1 MAAVSENDGGGR
13 HALRGAL
20 VMSVW
25 TLVSRVLGFVRD
37 ALMLSIFGASAG
49 QGAFLL
55 AWTVPNLFRKLL
67 GEGAVS
73 AAVQPALMKA
83 EVEEGEDCAKALF
96 ASFQGFLVVL
106 LVAVVVI
113 GELMIWGWRSQLDPG
128 PENSDLRRTLYF
140 SGFLLPYVIPIC
152 LCALCAAPQNL
163 RDHFWRP
170 ALAPVMLNAVWIL
183 GLWVLSSSFDSN
195 QAIIEGLCV
204 VVLVGGFLQWTLQW
218 TGLHDMGWPVKPHFQ
233 KHDARRNRAIRA
245 FAPALLGMAA
255 LQINVAIDQVLVRSL
270 VSESANNYSFYA
282 NRMLHLPLALV
293 GVAAMTGSM
302 PLFSKLATQGKLKE
316 LATALTRGC
325 ESTLLL
331 ICAAGIGLGVIAHPL
346 LTLMFQHGEFTADDV
361 NLLTPTLRAYLW
373 VLPFA
378 TIGGM
383 LTRAH
388 QSLSSYRLPAIAAA
402 VSIPVN
408 LLLDV
413 ILLPRMGVP
422 GAGWATTASMAV
434 QTVILL
440 FSMSALGLTRP
451 VRARRLPGVLL
462 PGILAGSA
470 AWLSLELLPEEL
482 PMPGLDVGLAVL
494 VGGVTGAVATWMT
507 RPEDFRELVRA
518 LRRPQA

>member
-1 MAAVSENDGGGR
+1 MAKVSGNDGGGR

-20 VMSVW
+20 VTSVW
-25 TLVSRVLGFVRD
+25 TLASRVLGFIRD

-83 EVEEGEDCAKALF
+83 EHEEGEESAKALF

-106 LVAVVVI
+106 LLLVVVL
-113 GELMIWGWRSQLDPG
+113 GEIAIWGWRSQLERG
-128 PENSDLRRTLYF
+128 PDNADLRRTLFF

-163 RDHFWRP
+163 RDRFWRP
-170 ALAPVMLNAVWIL
+170 ALAPVMLNVVWIV
-183 GLWVLSSSFDSN
+183 GLWVLSSSYDYN
-195 QAIIEGLCV
+195 KAVIEGLCV
-204 VVLVGGFLQWTLQW
+204 VVLVGGFLQWALQW
-218 TGLHDMGWPVKPHFQ
+218 TGLYDMGWPAKPSFQ
-233 KHDARRNRAIRA
+233 WHNPRRNRAIRA
-245 FAPALLGMAA
+245 FMPALLGMAA

-302 PLFSKLATQGKLKE
+302 PLFSKLASQGKLKE

-331 ICAAGIGLGVIAHPL
+331 ICAAGIGMAVIAHPL

-361 NLLTPTLRAYLW
+361 NLLTPTLHAYLW

-408 LLLDV
+408 LALDY
-413 ILLPRMGVP
+413 ILLPRFGVP

-440 FSMSALGLTRP
+440 FSMRALGLSRP
-451 VRARRLPGVLL
+451 VHLRRLPGVLL
-462 PGILAGSA
+462 PGIAAGLA
-470 AWLSLELLPEEL
+470 AWLALEIVPEEM
-482 PMPGLDVGLAVL
+482 PMAGLDVGLAVVVGGI
-494 VGGVTGAVATWMT
+494 VGGVATWLT
-507 RPEDFRELVRA
+507 RPDDFRELVRA
-518 LRRPQA
+518 LKR

>member
-1 MAAVSENDGGGR
+1 MAAVSGNDGGGR

-25 TLVSRVLGFVRD
+25 TLVSRVLGFIRD

-83 EVEEGEDCAKALF
+83 EVEEGEASAKALF
-96 ASFQGFLVVL
+96 ASFQGFLLLL
-106 LVAVVVI
+106 LVVVVGI
-113 GELMIWGWRSQLDPG
+113 GEIVIWTWRAQLELGADHF
-128 PENSDLRRTLYF
+128 DLRRTLYF

-163 RDHFWRP
+163 RDRFWRP
-170 ALAPVMLNAVWIL
+170 ALAPVMLNAVWIV
-183 GLWVLSSSFDSN
+183 GLLVLSSSFDYNESVIN
-195 QAIIEGLCV
+195 ALCAV
-204 VVLVGGFLQWTLQW
+204 ILVGGLLQWILQW
-218 TGLHDMGWPVKPHFQ
+218 TGLRDMGWPVKPHLQ
-233 KHDARRNRAIRA
+233 LHDPRRNRAIRA

-255 LQINVAIDQVLVRSL
+255 LQINVAIDQILVRSL
-270 VSESANNYSFYA
+270 VNETANNYSFYA

-302 PLFSKLATQGKLKE
+302 PLFAKLAAQGKLQE
-316 LATALTRGC
+316 LGRVLTRGC

-331 ICAAGIGLGVIAHPL
+331 ICAAGIGMGVIAHPL

-361 NLLTPTLRAYLW
+361 NLLTPTLLAYLW

-378 TIGGM
+378 TVGGM

-388 QSLSSYRLPAIAAA
+388 QSLGSYRLPAIAAA

-408 LLLDV
+408 LVLDV
-413 ILLPRMGVP
+413 ILLPRLGVP

-440 FSMSALGLTRP
+440 FSMSRIGLSRP
-451 VRARRLPGVLL
+451 VHLRRLPGVLL
-462 PGILAGSA
+462 PGVVAGFAAWAALEFTPTDSFIPGLGVGFAVLAGGFA
-470 AWLSLELLPEEL
+470 GAITTWL
-482 PMPGLDVGLAVL
+482 A
-494 VGGVTGAVATWMT
+494 
-507 RPEDFRELVRA
+507 RPDDFRDLIRA
-518 LRRPQA
+518 LKR